1 MDVQEI
7 VIAIVTIGVIMG
19 IWYLC
24 REFIC
29 KILGRILIGIVLIA
43 VVNIILPQY
52 AIGLNWMTMGCAGV
66 LGLPGVVTLYIVNA
80 VI

>member
-24 REFIC
+24 REFVC
-29 KILGRILIGIVLIA
+29 KILGRILIGIVMII
-43 VVNIILPQY
+43 VVNIVLPQY
-52 AIGLNWMTMGCAGV
+52 AIGLNWISMGCASI
-66 LGLPGVVTLYIVNA
+66 LGMPGVITLYIVNA
-80 VI
+80 II